1 MTETIFGW
9 LFAISS
15 ALLLPVILTLLFLLS
30 WSVVMFGEF
39 IGEAIRRRKRRW
51 LVLSALNDWQ
61 QNEEEQLANFMADLE
76 IRVMKK
82 LEGAHLILRLG
93 PIFGLV
99 GTLIPLGPAL
109 QSLAKGEM
117 ATLAQK
123 IHIAFA
129 TTVIGLI
136 ASAIAFVV
144 LTVRRRWYA
153 QDLNDVEQVLR
164 LAKEGERNEVAA
176 H

>member
-1 MTETIFGW
+1 
-9 LFAISS
+9 
-15 ALLLPVILTLLFLLS
+15 
-30 WSVVMFGEF
+30 MFGEF